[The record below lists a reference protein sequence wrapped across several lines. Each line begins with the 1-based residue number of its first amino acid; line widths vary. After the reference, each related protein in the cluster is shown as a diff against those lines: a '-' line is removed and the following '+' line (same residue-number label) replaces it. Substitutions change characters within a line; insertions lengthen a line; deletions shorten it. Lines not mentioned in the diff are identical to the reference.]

1 LKSQA
6 YLKRQDLLWE
16 HVKVSIIGAGNGGC
30 ATAVELTLKGFDITL
45 CSAYAP
51 NHILP
56 LMNKGGLEYSGSLGE
71 GFVNLRATI
80 DIQQGVEDAQ
90 LILMVTPSPIHEVY
104 AKMLAPLLRRKQIP
118 IVLSGSGTGGALHVY
133 KILKE
138 MGINQPIIGETDI
151 LPYAARLVS
160 PIHIKIFHKVK
171 WRLFSCFPSQNS
183 GNLYSDVK
191 SAYPE
196 LELAENVLQTSL
208 SNINAILHPP
218 GMVLNAG
225 WIEST
230 GGDFLFYSQGVTS
243 AIAQVIAEIDAE
255 RIEILRKVGL
265 KSMGLVELLNRYGFS
280 SVDSNFSVLESI
292 KSSST
297 ISEIRSPNTL
307 SHRYLMED
315 VGYGLVPM
323 SQIAKI
329 FGVETQSM
337 DSLINLACILN
348 EADHWKEGM
357 TFEKMGISN
366 LRQETINLY
375 LEKGINA

>member
-1 LKSQA
+1 ML
-6 YLKRQDLLWE
+6 
-16 HVKVSIIGAGNGGC
+16 IIGAGNGGC

-90 LILMVTPSPIHEVY
+90 LIVMVTPSPIHEAY
-104 AKMLAPLLRRKQIP
+104 AKMLAPLLSRKQIP

-133 KILKE
+133 RILKE
-138 MGINQPIIGETDI
+138 MGISQPIIGETDI

-160 PIHIKIFHKVK
+160 PIHIRIFHKVK
-171 WRLFSCFPSQNS
+171 WRLFSCFPSRHS
-183 GNLYSDVK
+183 SNLYSDIK
-191 SAYPE
+191 SMYPE
-196 LELAENVLQTSL
+196 LELADNVLQTSL

-218 GMVLNAG
+218 GMILNAG

-255 RIEILRKVGL
+255 RIEILRKAGL
-265 KSMGLVELLNRYGFS
+265 KPRGLAELLYRYGFS
-280 SVDSNFSVLESI
+280 SVDSNSSILESV
-292 KSSST
+292 KSSSN
-297 ISEIRSPNTL
+297 ISEIRSPNIL
-307 SHRYLMED
+307 NHRYLLED

-323 SQIAKI
+323 SQIAKV
-329 FGVETQSM
+329 FGVKTQNI

-348 EADHWKEGM
+348 NIDHWENGM
-357 TFEKMGISN
+357 TLEKLGLLNIHP
-366 LRQETINLY
+366 ETINLY
-375 LEKGINA
+375 LEKGIIAQ

>member
-1 LKSQA
+1 
-6 YLKRQDLLWE
+6 
-16 HVKVSIIGAGNGGC
+16 VKVSIIGAGNGGC
-30 ATAVELTLKGFDITL
+30 ATAVDLTLKGFDITV

-51 NHILP
+51 NHVLP

-71 GFVNLRATI
+71 GFVALRVTS
-80 DIQQGVEDAQ
+80 DIKQAAEYAQ
-90 LILMVTPSPIHEVY
+90 LILIVTPSPIHEAY
-104 AKMLAPLLRRKQIP
+104 ARILAPLLTRKQIP
-118 IVLSGSGTGGALHVY
+118 IVFSGSGTGGALHVY

-138 MGINQPIIGETDI
+138 MGVSQPIIGETDI

-160 PIHIKIFHKVK
+160 QTHIKIFHKVK
-171 WRLFSCFPSQNS
+171 WRLFSCFPSRHS
-183 GNLYSDVK
+183 SNLYSDIK
-191 SAYPE
+191 SVYPE
-196 LELAENVLQTSL
+196 LELADNVLQTSL

-218 GMVLNAG
+218 GMILNAG

-230 GGDFLFYSQGVTS
+230 GGDFLFYSQGVTL

-255 RIEILRKVGL
+255 RIEILRKADL
-265 KSMGLVELLNRYGFS
+265 KSRGLAELLTLYGFS
-280 SVDSNFSVLESI
+280 SVDSNSSILESI

-329 FGVETQSM
+329 FGVKTQNM

-348 EADHWKEGM
+348 KIDHWKNGM
-357 TFEKMGISN
+357 TLEKLGLSGM
-366 LRQETINLY
+366 RPETINVY
-375 LEKGINA
+375 LEKGIGAK

>member
-1 LKSQA
+1 
-6 YLKRQDLLWE
+6 
-16 HVKVSIIGAGNGGC
+16 VKVSIIGAGNGGC

-45 CSAYAP
+45 CSAYAS

-56 LMNKGGLEYSGSLGE
+56 LMNKGGLEYSGSLGQ
-71 GFVNLRATI
+71 GFVNLRATV
-80 DIQQGVEDAQ
+80 DLQQGVEDAQ
-90 LILMVTPSPIHEVY
+90 LLLIVTPSPIHEVY
-104 AKMLAPLLRRKQIP
+104 AKMLAPILSRKEIP

-133 KILKE
+133 RILKE
-138 MGINQPIIGETDI
+138 MGISQPIIGETDI

-160 PIHIKIFHKVK
+160 PTHIKIFHKVK
-171 WRLFSCFPSQNS
+171 WRLFSCFPSRHS
-183 GNLYSDVK
+183 SNLYSNIK

-218 GMVLNAG
+218 GMILNAG

-243 AIAQVIAEIDAE
+243 AIAQVIAQMDAE
-255 RIEILRKVGL
+255 RTEILRRADL
-265 KSMGLVELLNRYGFS
+265 KSMGLAELLNRYGFS
-280 SVDSNFSVLESI
+280 SADSNSPVLESI

-297 ISEIRSPNTL
+297 ISAIRSPNTL
-307 SHRYLMED
+307 SHRYLLED

-329 FGVETQSM
+329 FGVKTQNM
-337 DSLINLACILN
+337 DSLITLACILN
-348 EADHWKEGM
+348 NIDHWENGM
-357 TFEKMGISN
+357 TLEKLGLLNMHP
-366 LRQETINLY
+366 ETINFY
-375 LEKGINA
+375 LEKGIIAR